1 MGFSSQEYWSGL
13 PFPSLG
19 DLPDPGSNAGLS
31 HCRQILYCLSHQGS
45 PMFDVYVSNKLSEPN
60 SGSLYL
66 YWWPWLGLDLSC
78 LLEADMGPDAEA

>member
-19 DLPDPGSNAGLS
+19 DLPDPGSNAGLP

-45 PMFDVYVSNKLSEPN
+45 PMFAVYISNKLSEPN

-78 LLEADMGPDAEA
+78 LLKADMGPDAEA